1 MLRTCKKIIEKI
13 VMGQLEEYF
22 EKHDLL
28 SKYHLGFR
36 KRYSYETVINYVIN
50 RWKFIGNDR
59 KVLAIFLDCKRA
71 FETIDRDIL
80 FKKLSCYDTKDRE
93 LKWFSLYLTRRRQIT
108 KVNGLATSMR
118 ENDFGVPQGS
128 LLAALLFII
137 YINNVMEKCELVL
150 YADDT

>member
-1 MLRTCKKIIEKI
+1 MD
-13 VMGQLEEYF
+13 F
-22 EKHDLL
+22 
-28 SKYHLGFR
+28 
-36 KRYSYETVINYVIN
+36 
-50 RWKFIGNDR
+50 
-59 KVLAIFLDCKRA
+59 KRA
-71 FETIDRDIL
+71 FETTDRDIQL
-80 FKKLSCYDTKDRE
+80 RKLSCYDTKDRE